1 MVAPHVLVLPFDS
14 LLANCSVSPSLA
26 AGKANLGQP
35 CPSLTDS
42 PSSLSRIRSSKYA
55 ARLAATAPFAALLSQ
70 AMLPVQ
76 EAAAAGGK
84 LGLLEGKAVAMIH
97 PLMMLGLFVVTL
109 FTGYQG
115 LMWRQVQHTQPSL
128 PQKPIPHSFS
138 CGDMCALGKAPLFP
152 SFPTLLFGWIERD
165 LFFISLPAS
174 LLAHALP
181 ADF

>member
-1 MVAPHVLVLPFDS
+1 MIVLPCNL
-14 LLANCSVSPSLA
+14 LLAHCAVFPSLA
-26 AGKANLGQP
+26 TGQTKL
-35 CPSLTDS
+35 CQQQRPSLTDT

-97 PLMMLGLFVVTL
+97 PLTMLGLFVVTL

-115 LMWRQVQHTQPSL
+115 LMWRQVRHTTFFAT
-128 PQKPIPHSFS
+128 KIIAHSFS
-138 CGDMCALGKAPLFP
+138 CGDMCAVCKAPLLP
-152 SFPTLLFGWIERD
+152 SFL
-165 LFFISLPAS
+165 
-174 LLAHALP
+174 ALP
-181 ADF
+181 SWVD